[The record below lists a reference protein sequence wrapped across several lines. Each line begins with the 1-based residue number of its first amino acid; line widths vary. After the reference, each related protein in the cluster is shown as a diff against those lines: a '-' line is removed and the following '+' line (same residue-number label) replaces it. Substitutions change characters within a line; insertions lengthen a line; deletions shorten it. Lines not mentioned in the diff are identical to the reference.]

1 MLLVDGE
8 VGWLGRAVGQLG
20 EDGGRVGDPDNHALA
35 TSNSEQTIS
44 RQKNGLTCPPK
55 KCGCEKLEQCK
66 SVLINIYSSCLS

>member
-55 KCGCEKLEQCK
+55 NMRQWKIRTVQVCYNQYL
-66 SVLINIYSSCLS
+66 